1 MTIYGPTWP
10 LSNGE
15 ADLFKMNATLP
26 EQIKF
31 ELKNLL
37 LTSPGENLSDFD
49 YGVGLRTFIF
59 DQNTPTIRSRIST
72 EIRSQISRY
81 MSSVNLLEIHM
92 PMTDSMIDV
101 GQVSVVIR
109 YNVIGQRNTDEL
121 EINLF
126 SNQGASFL

>member
-1 MTIYGPTWP
+1 MTIYGPAWP

-15 ADLFKMNATLP
+15 TDLFKMNRTLA

-49 YGVGLRTFIF
+49 YGVGLRSFVF
-59 DQNTPTIRSRIST
+59 DQNTPSTRARISS
-72 EIRSQISRY
+72 EIRSQVTRY
-81 MSSVNLLEIHM
+81 VSSVNLLEIRM
-92 PMTDSMIDV
+92 PMTDSMVDD
-101 GQVSVVIR
+101 GEMSVAIR
-109 YNVIGQRNTDEL
+109 YSIAGQRNIDEL

-126 SNQGASFL
+126 NHQGASFL

>member
-1 MTIYGPTWP
+1 MTTYGPSWP

-15 ADLFKMNATLP
+15 TDLFKMNTTLP

-49 YGVGLRTFIF
+49 YGVGLRTFVF
-59 DQNTPTIRSRIST
+59 DQNTSSTRSIIAS
-72 EIRSQISRY
+72 EIRSQITRY
-81 MSSVNLLEIHM
+81 ISSVNLLEIYM

-101 GQVSVVIR
+101 GQMSVVIR
-109 YNVIGQRNTDEL
+109 YNVIGQRNIDEL

-126 SNQGASFL
+126 NNQGASFL

>member
-10 LSNGE
+10 LSKGE

-49 YGVGLRTFIF
+49 YGVGLRTFVF

>member
-59 DQNTPTIRSRIST
+59 DQNTPTVRSRIST

-81 MSSVNLLEIHM
+81 MPSVNLLETYM
-92 PMTDSMIDV
+92 PMTDSMIDT
-101 GQVSVVIR
+101 GQMSVVIR
-109 YNVIGQRNTDEL
+109 YNVIGQRSTDEL

>member
-1 MTIYGPTWP
+1 MTIYGPAWP

-15 ADLFKMNATLP
+15 TDLFKMNRTLA

-49 YGVGLRTFIF
+49 YGVGLRSFVF
-59 DQNTPTIRSRIST
+59 DQNTPSARARISS
-72 EIRSQISRY
+72 EIRSQVTRY
-81 MSSVNLLEIHM
+81 VSSVNLLEIRM
-92 PMTDSMIDV
+92 PMTDSMVDD
-101 GQVSVVIR
+101 GEMSVAIR
-109 YNVIGQRNTDEL
+109 YSIAGQRNIDEL

-126 SNQGASFL
+126 NNQGASFL